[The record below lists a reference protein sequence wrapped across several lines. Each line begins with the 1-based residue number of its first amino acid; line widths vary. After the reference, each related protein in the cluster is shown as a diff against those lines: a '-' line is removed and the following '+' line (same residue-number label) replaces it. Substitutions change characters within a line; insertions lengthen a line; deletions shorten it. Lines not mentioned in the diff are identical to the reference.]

1 MRKVSVGRI
10 LAVMALALL
19 VSGPVFAQD
28 IVVAAGW
35 APQWLSAS
43 GSSTTAPMGVM
54 FNVAGSVMPNIFIVG
69 DLGYAH
75 KDGASLTTF
84 TGGVRYAIPM
94 QDAKARPFIEG
105 LVGGGNVSGVG
116 GYSGTGIAFGIG
128 GGVDVKAL
136 ENVNVRLQLNY
147 FQTRKYGV
155 GINEVRFGIG
165 ISGGTKIK

>member
-1 MRKVSVGRI
+1 
-10 LAVMALALL
+10 MALALL
-19 VSGPVFAQD
+19 LAGPVFAQD
-28 IVVAAGW
+28 IVVAGGW
-35 APQWLSAS
+35 APQWISAS
-43 GSSTTAPMGVM
+43 GNSTTAPMGVM
-54 FNVAGSVMPNIFIVG
+54 FNVAGSVLPNIFIVG

-94 QDAKARPFIEG
+94 SDAKARPFVEG

-116 GYSGTGIAFGIG
+116 GYSGTGIAFGVG

-136 ENVNVRLQLNY
+136 ENVNVRLQVNY